1 MKLCLPRWLRE
12 ERKPTDAELESS
24 DRRLFLRGAM
34 VTSAGLVV
42 ARRIISV
49 PKAMPRVL
57 MAMDW
62 AASPMAG
69 TITYFVVDNLGRTF
83 KTDCPTTVV
92 ATWEELHELLPKH
105 GGGRNVQIF
114 VRPA

>member
-1 MKLCLPRWLRE
+1 MS
-12 ERKPTDAELESS
+12 LENM
-24 DRRLFLRGAM
+24 DRRLFLRGLM

-42 ARRIISV
+42 PRRIISV
-49 PKAMPRVL
+49 PKPIVMPKVL

-62 AASPMAG
+62 AAAPSVGAVS
-69 TITYFVVDNLGRTF
+69 YFVVDHLGRTF

-92 ATWEELHELLPKH
+92 TTWEELHELLPKH

-114 VRPA
+114 VRPQ